1 MTTPAHDEIIQR
13 FYRLGISERHA
24 PRKAATAEG
33 RSVEPQP
40 TEKRNGP
47 VRPTGLT
54 GAATGKTQRKRTRE
68 QQLLFALA
76 RLLASR
82 MR

>member
-33 RSVEPQP
+33 RSVEQQL
-40 TEKRNGP
+40 TEKLNGP
-47 VRPTGLT
+47 ASPAGLT
-54 GAATGKTQRKRTRE
+54 GAATGKVQRKRTRE
-68 QQLLFALA
+68 QRMVLALA